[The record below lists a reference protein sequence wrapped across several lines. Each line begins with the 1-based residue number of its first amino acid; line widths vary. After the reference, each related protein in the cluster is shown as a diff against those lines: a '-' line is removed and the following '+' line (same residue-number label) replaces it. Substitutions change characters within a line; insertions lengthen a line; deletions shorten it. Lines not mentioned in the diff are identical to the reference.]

1 FKIIDVS
8 FIDFFKRISP
18 IFVSSLL
25 MVLFLYALS
34 IIYPVNDIANLLVLV
49 LFAVAG
55 AFVYILALFLVSSDF
70 RSYFIARVL
79 KRH

>member
-1 FKIIDVS
+1 
-8 FIDFFKRISP
+8 
-18 IFVSSLL
+18 
-25 MVLFLYALS
+25 FLYALS

>member
-1 FKIIDVS
+1 
-8 FIDFFKRISP
+8 
-18 IFVSSLL
+18 
-25 MVLFLYALS
+25 
-34 IIYPVNDIANLLVLV
+34 LLVLV